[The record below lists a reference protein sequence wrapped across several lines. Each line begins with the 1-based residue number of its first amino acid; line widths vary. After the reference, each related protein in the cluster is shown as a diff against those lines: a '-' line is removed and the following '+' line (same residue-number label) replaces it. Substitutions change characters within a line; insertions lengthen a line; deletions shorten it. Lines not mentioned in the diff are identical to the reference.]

1 MRRWGVV
8 ALVTA
13 AVLGLVAS
21 AVAAR
26 IGGTARAEVLR
37 GTARA
42 DHISGGGGNDTLV
55 GLGGND
61 VMIAGPG
68 RDALDGGSGNDRLST
83 RDGERDTVRCG
94 PGKDT
99 VLADQLDRQRADCEI
114 VRRAHVSP
122 PQSAPSDPE
131 PAPTTPEPTTPEPPS
146 PPQAT
151 PVDAGSWKG
160 ATSTGN
166 YVYFDVTSERT
177 LRGFHVNDFRLSCD
191 GDIIV
196 YGPFGNVAYELS
208 IDSAG
213 AFSIDFHGDSK
224 FADGTPTT
232 LTIKVTGTVQG
243 STAAGNAY
251 VAEEFDYEGR
261 RYHCATEIQSWTAG
275 RLP

>member
-1 MRRWGVV
+1 M
-8 ALVTA
+8 T
-13 AVLGLVAS
+13 
-21 AVAAR
+21 
-26 IGGTARAEVLR
+26 
-37 GTARA
+37 
-42 DHISGGGGNDTLV
+42 
-55 GLGGND
+55 
-61 VMIAGPG
+61 
-68 RDALDGGSGNDRLST
+68 
-83 RDGERDTVRCG
+83 TV
-94 PGKDT
+94 P
-99 VLADQLDRQRADCEI
+99 E
-114 VRRAHVSP
+114 
-122 PQSAPSDPE
+122 PSDGP
-131 PAPTTPEPTTPEPPS
+131 PIPPEPTTPEPPA

-177 LRGFHVNDFRLSCD
+177 LRGFRVNDFRLSCD